1 MESDLGVLVDKLN
14 MSALAAK
21 RANHILG
28 YIKHGIMSFDM
39 LRLLIQLYFTVLP
52 VKLYFYDSI
61 VIVFFC

>member
-39 LRLLIQLYFTVLP
+39 L
-52 VKLYFYDSI
+52 
-61 VIVFFC
+61 